1 MGLSETTMSVRVLNI
16 VTISMSAK
24 FFRGMLAFLNRN
36 GFETALCSSPG
47 DDLREV
53 AEQNGCEA
61 FAIPIE
67 REISPWR
74 DLIAFV
80 RLVRLMR
87 QYRPA
92 IVNASTPKAGLL
104 GMLAARVAGVPARVY
119 MLRGLRL
126 ETATGLK
133 ALLLLATERIATAC
147 ANRVVC
153 VSESLRRVYIERGI
167 GSPEK
172 AIVLAGGSSNGVDAE
187 RFRLDNKTR
196 EEASHLRESLGWPLR
211 APVVGFVGRL
221 TRDKGIVEL
230 AEAFKSVLVACPE
243 ARLLLVGDF
252 ERGDRVPDDCAEWLR
267 RHPRVAVTGF
277 VADPRPCYTLMNVL
291 AFPSYREGFPNVPL
305 EAAAMELPVVATRVS
320 GCVDAVE
327 EGVTATLVPARDASA
342 LAEAIVRYLDDPALR
357 GEHGRAGR
365 ERVLR
370 DFRPEFIWKTLC
382 QEYQRLLGEGGWSLP
397 RIQVSQDDA
406 RKAA

>member
-1 MGLSETTMSVRVLNI
+1 
-16 VTISMSAK
+16 
-24 FFRGMLAFLNRN
+24 MLGFLNRN

-61 FAIPIE
+61 FAIPID

-80 RLVRLMR
+80 RLFRLMR

-104 GMLAARVAGVPARVY
+104 GMLAARAAGVPARVY

-126 ETATGLK
+126 ETTTGLK
-133 ALLLLATERIATAC
+133 ARLLLATERIATAC
-147 ANRVVC
+147 ADRVVC
-153 VSESLRRVYIERGI
+153 VSESLRQVYVERGI
-167 GSPEK
+167 GPPGK
-172 AIVLAGGSSNGVDAE
+172 AIVLGGGSSNGVDTE
-187 RFRLDNKTR
+187 RFRLDNKAR
-196 EEASHLRESLGWPLR
+196 EEAGRLRESLGWPPY
-211 APVVGFVGRL
+211 APIVGFVGRL

-230 AEAFKSVLVACPE
+230 AEAFKSVLVARPE

-252 ERGDRVPDDCAEWLR
+252 EQGDRVPDDCVKWLR
-267 RHPRVAVTGF
+267 RHPRVAITGF
-277 VADPRPCYTLMNVL
+277 IADPRPHYALMDVL

-327 EGVTATLVPARDASA
+327 EDATGTLVPARDAWA
-342 LAEAIVRYLDDPALR
+342 LAEAIVRYLDDPELR
-357 GEHGRAGR
+357 REHGRAGR
-365 ERVLR
+365 QRVLR
-370 DFRPEFIWKTLC
+370 DFQPEVIWKALC
-382 QEYQRLLGEGGWSLP
+382 QEYQNLLVERGPELP
-397 RIQVSQDDA
+397 EVPPSQDVA
-406 RKAA
+406 RRAA